1 MRHRISIRTLASLLP
16 LVAAAMVAPSAS
28 AQESVPSRPAFVD
41 SLEPSNLAQVQRVVV
56 GSEADLVVLSSG
68 WLEGFRTGMG
78 CIAYQGNTR
87 TGEILLVDVRLNH
100 SVGLILNRPEDPG
113 IAPGHLV
120 TIKTFSVSS

>member
-1 MRHRISIRTLASLLP
+1 MRLRPSIRTLALLP
-16 LVAAAMVAPSAS
+16 LLAAGLWLVPAAQAS
-28 AQESVPSRPAFVD
+28 GEPTRPGFVD
-41 SLEPSNLAQVQRVVV
+41 SVEPSNLAQVTRVVA
-56 GSEADLVVLSSG
+56 GSDADLVVLSSG

-78 CIAYQGNTR
+78 CIAYEGNQR

-100 SVGLILNRPEDPG
+100 AIGVILNRPEDPG